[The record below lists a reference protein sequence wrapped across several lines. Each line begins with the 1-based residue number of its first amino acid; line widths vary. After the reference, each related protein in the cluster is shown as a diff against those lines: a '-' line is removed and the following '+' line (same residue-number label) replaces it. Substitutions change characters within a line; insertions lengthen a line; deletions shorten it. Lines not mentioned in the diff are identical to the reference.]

1 MTDGRR
7 RPRKHLFVIN
17 NSPDFLLIVRELFE
31 EEGYGVS
38 TRDFS
43 PTVFTQIVMRH
54 PDALIVDVGVGQ
66 PEAWEFVERL
76 HTTPETTDI
85 PLLVTSTLPEL
96 LDEVQDQERYG
107 TPRVLVKPMNL
118 DALVGAIRDMVGDA

>member
-1 MTDGRR
+1 MNDGCR

-31 EEGYGVS
+31 EEGYGVTTS
-38 TRDFS
+38 DFS

-54 PDALIVDVGVGQ
+54 RDALIVDVGIGQ
-66 PEAWEFVERL
+66 PEVWEFVERL
-76 HTTPETTDI
+76 HTAPETTDI

-118 DALVGAIRDMVGDA
+118 DALVGAIHDLIGAA

>member
-1 MTDGRR
+1 MIDGRR

-17 NSPDFLLIVRELFE
+17 NSPDFLLIARELFA
-31 EEGYGVS
+31 EEGYGVTTS
-38 TRDFS
+38 DFS
-43 PTVFTQIVMRH
+43 PTVFSRIVMRQ
-54 PDALIVDVGVGQ
+54 PDALIVDVAVGQ

-76 HTTPETTDI
+76 HTAPETRDI

-118 DALVGAIRDMVGDA
+118 DALVGAIHDMIGDA

>member
-1 MTDGRR
+1 MNDGRR

-17 NSPDFLLIVRELFE
+17 NSPDFLLIARELFA
-31 EEGYGVS
+31 EEGYGVTTS
-38 TRDFS
+38 DFS
-43 PTVFTQIVMRH
+43 PTVFSRIVMRQ

-76 HTTPETTDI
+76 HTAPETRDI

-118 DALVGAIRDMVGDA
+118 DALVGAIHDMIGDA

>member
-1 MTDGRR
+1 MNDGRR

-17 NSPDFLLIVRELFE
+17 NSPDFLLIARELFE
-31 EEGYGVS
+31 EEGYGVTTS
-38 TRDFS
+38 DFS
-43 PTVFTQIVMRH
+43 PTVFTRIVMRH
-54 PDALIVDVGVGQ
+54 PDALIVDVGIGQ

-118 DALVGAIRDMVGDA
+118 DALVGAIHDLIGDA